1 MEVFVQ
7 KLYIFCNFA
16 YFVLLNA
23 KYMSKKFISILT
35 LAVLASC
42 SGGGE
47 AEKSKQVEQDTNKV
61 LQDAQPM
68 VRNQYIPDL
77 VDILNTSD
85 NFSLFTS
92 YLNTNLS
99 EMLSKGEYTILAP
112 TNKAIEKLGEAQ
124 MTKMLNKGEDFVKN
138 HIVKGSFDVPALKK
152 TSEITTLQGKKLTV
166 SVEGENITIGN
177 IKVVAADIYAKN
189 GVIHALEGVI
199 E

>member
-1 MEVFVQ
+1 
-7 KLYIFCNFA
+7 
-16 YFVLLNA
+16 
-23 KYMSKKFISILT
+23 MSKKFISILT